1 MFIAILKPPTR
12 NVVYFSAILEVE
24 LEHADVS
31 YFLVHRASVID
42 CRHESY
48 HA

>member
-31 YFLVHRASVID
+31 YFLVHLASVID
-42 CRHESY
+42 CRHESH